1 MESPAVAEDFP
12 FFLYLEARSKISS
25 LLRLSLG
32 HAAYF
37 LQLFDAH
44 FAAGFLAA
52 VFLTVAFFAG
62 AFFAG
67 AFFAGAFFAG
77 AFFVVAFFAI
87 IWPPIRKKK
96 ICFQRA
102 QHYLLFALYSWI
114 LSREKYETDHLV

>member
-1 MESPAVAEDFP
+1 M
-12 FFLYLEARSKISS
+12 
-25 LLRLSLG
+25 SLG

-37 LQLFDAH
+37 LQHFDAH

-52 VFLTVAFFAG
+52 VFLTVAFFAV

-87 IWPPIRKKK
+87 IWPPIRKKRLVSK
-96 ICFQRA
+96 E
-102 QHYLLFALYSWI
+102 HNTYL
-114 LSREKYETDHLV
+114 